1 MGPSEAV
8 TNIDAR
14 DTRRAM
20 TGMLARTSLLT
31 ALLLGAGV
39 DGPMAGVAPARAADT
54 GQMDAKTSYELG
66 MRYLKRGY
74 YTKAL
79 EQLNRVRTYFR
90 DDPYALKAE
99 LAIAEVHFQK
109 NEWDAAR
116 LAYEDFMRA
125 HPRYAEL
132 DEVVYKLGLT
142 HARKA
147 PLLAA
152 RDQAETVRAL
162 ATWANFERRFPQ
174 STHRDEVARQVG
186 KARARL
192 ARKELQIARFY
203 ARRTAWTA
211 VAGRLEALVRD
222 YPDSPDLPEARARLG
237 EAWLRAGRADLARA
251 MLDTLRTAS
260 PDSRWTG
267 HLAELLTLAPGAEG
281 GTPSATPPPASP

>member
-1 MGPSEAV
+1 M

-14 DTRRAM
+14 DTRRGM
-20 TGMLARTSLLT
+20 TGSLARTSLLA

-39 DGPMAGVAPARAADT
+39 ALPNAPLVGNAHAAEDGKL
-54 GQMDAKTSYELG
+54 DAKASYDLG

-109 NEWDAAR
+109 TEWDAAR

-162 ATWANFERRFPQ
+162 ATWANFDRRFPD
-174 STHRDEVARQVG
+174 SPHRPEVARQVA

-192 ARKELQIARFY
+192 ARKELQVARFY
-203 ARRTAWTA
+203 ARRAAWTA
-211 VAGRLEALVRD
+211 VAGRLEGLVRD
-222 YPDSPDLPEARARLG
+222 YTDSPDLPEARARLG
-237 EAWLRAGRADLARA
+237 EAWSHTGRADLARG
-251 MLDTLRTAS
+251 MLDTLRSTA
-260 PDSRWTG
+260 PEDRWTR
-267 HLAELLTLAPGAEG
+267 HLAEVLASSPGAEG
-281 GTPSATPPPASP
+281 DTPSATPPPSAP